1 MSDSTKKTFWTPL
14 KENMPWK
21 DLFLGLLIPLN
32 GLYIFLHF
40 NKALAG
46 MAFVIIWYIVLFSID
61 MVVTKRVSNLAIITF
76 IMILLNFFTAFL
88 TNHPSLHIIV
98 KALDQGLLGFIFL
111 GSILLSKPFVLQFV
125 NKESIDK
132 IPEKVKKSPYFLK
145 TWNIVTAMWGI
156 FYVMAGLI
164 IVYLGCFHKE
174 LEHTVDFYT
183 GWPATLILLVISIK
197 FPEYYLRKKGPEIEK
212 EK

>member
-1 MSDSTKKTFWTPL
+1 MSDIKNKTFWTSL

-21 DLFLGLLIPLN
+21 ELFFGLIIPLN

-40 NKALAG
+40 NKGLAG
-46 MAFVIIWYIVLFSID
+46 MVFVLIWYIILFTINIAV
-61 MVVTKRVSNLAIITF
+61 MKKVNIFAVITLF
-76 IMILLNFFTAFL
+76 MILLNFFTSFFHS
-88 TNHPSLHIIV
+88 HPSLQIFV
-98 KALDQGLLGFIFL
+98 KAFDQAIFGFIFL
-111 GSILLSKPFVLQFV
+111 GSILLAKPLVLRFV
-125 NKESIDK
+125 NKETLEK

-156 FYVMAGLI
+156 FYIITSLT

-183 GWPATLILLVISIK
+183 GWPATLVLLVISIK
-197 FPEYYLRKKGPEIEK
+197 FPEYYLRKHSEEINK
-212 EK
+212 EQ